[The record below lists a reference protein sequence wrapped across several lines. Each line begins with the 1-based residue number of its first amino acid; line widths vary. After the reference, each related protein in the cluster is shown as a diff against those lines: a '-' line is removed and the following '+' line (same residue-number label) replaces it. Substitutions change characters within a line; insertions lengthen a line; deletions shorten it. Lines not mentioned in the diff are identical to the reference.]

1 MITFEQLTSQQ
12 IKAVEAL
19 LTKPTIKAAAKACG
33 VPYST
38 LHRWMHTPDFKAAL
52 TEAQGE
58 TLAQTL
64 RGLAALSSHALEQ
77 LAKLVDSKDPKISL
91 AAVRVVL
98 SQLVGFREVERKA
111 DDVMTPAQMALFV
124 AQIAAII
131 QVNVH
136 DPATRQEILGGL
148 SSLVATPA
156 SEEKNAHDD

>member
-1 MITFEQLTSQQ
+1 MDTSEQLTAPQV
-12 IKAVEAL
+12 KAVEAL

-33 VPYST
+33 VPYTT
-38 LHRWMHTPDFKAAL
+38 LRRWMRNLDFKAAL
-52 TEAQGE
+52 AEAQGE

-64 RGLAALSSHALEQ
+64 RGLAALSAHALEK

-98 SQLVGFREVERKA
+98 SQLVGFRETERKA

-131 QVNVH
+131 QTNVH
-136 DPATRQEILGGL
+136 DPATRQEIIGGL
-148 SSLVATPA
+148 SSLVTMPA
-156 SEEKNAHDD
+156 SEDKNAHDD